1 MHVCTYVY
9 TDREH
14 REGEALYKVDCP
26 ALNLW
31 PDVLTSATLG
41 RSKRAYVRTRVQRSQ
56 RSPTFVPK
64 TCCKPAPEKSR
75 SIFDRSRDEI
85 FQGRRVDIWKKKYF
99 FFFYCSINESFFFFS
114 PEKSRSIFDR
124 SRGEI
129 FQGRRVE
136 KKNIFSFSIARSMN
150 LFFFFARP
158 VYLP

>member
-99 FFFYCSINESFFFFS
+99 FFFYCSINESFFFFRKACIS
-114 PEKSRSIFDR
+114 PLKSSFPLLLR
-124 SRGEI
+124 
-129 FQGRRVE
+129 
-136 KKNIFSFSIARSMN
+136 FSA
-150 LFFFFARP
+150 L
-158 VYLP
+158 